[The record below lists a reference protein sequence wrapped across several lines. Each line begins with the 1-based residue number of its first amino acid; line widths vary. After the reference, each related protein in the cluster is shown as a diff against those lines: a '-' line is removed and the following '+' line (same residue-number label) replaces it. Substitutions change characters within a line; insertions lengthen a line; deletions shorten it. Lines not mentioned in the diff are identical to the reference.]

1 MSVFGA
7 VTDRELRLYEA
18 APWSAE
24 AWQKPCLIC
33 PLLATR
39 LVTAEGHAL
48 TVRCG
53 TQHGVAT
60 HRLRVA
66 TARDLACWA
75 RALVHGSHAAA
86 QITRQV
92 YKIKKKKTIKIKEKK
107 KKTLSFRI
115 SCLHLQSN
123 II

>member
-92 YKIKKKKTIKIKEKK
+92 TINQI
-107 KKTLSFRI
+107 
-115 SCLHLQSN
+115 LQTGFLKGEHRQLMSKSVLAP
-123 II
+123 